1 MRFSVPTGGLVCSA
15 EMYGSSDANGDLSVP
30 ATFEVLHFIA
40 WKPGGSQPQPAER
53 GSGTVS
59 LRELGSVVGSPGS

>member
-1 MRFSVPTGGLVCSA
+1 
-15 EMYGSSDANGDLSVP
+15 MYGTTDDATGSVTVP

-40 WKPGGSQPQPAER
+40 WKPGAGPPQPLER

-59 LRELGSVVGSPGS
+59 LKDLGTVLGGS